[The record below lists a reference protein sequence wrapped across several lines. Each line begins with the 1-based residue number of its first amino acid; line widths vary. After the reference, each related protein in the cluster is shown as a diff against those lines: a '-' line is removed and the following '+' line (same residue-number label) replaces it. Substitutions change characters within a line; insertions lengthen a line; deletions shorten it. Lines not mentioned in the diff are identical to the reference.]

1 MLVPVKWLKE
11 YVDINGI
18 DSKTLADELT
28 LSGSHVE
35 SIISLDR
42 DIDRVVVGR
51 VEKLKKHENAD
62 NLSVVEVN
70 VGNEIL
76 QIVTGAKN
84 LKEGDYVPVALVG
97 AKLPGGIRIDKVNFR
112 GVESFGM
119 LCSLKELGYEDSVI
133 PKYQRDGIFVFDKEY
148 PLGTDVKE
156 ILGLYGDIIEFEI
169 TPNRPDCLSILGM
182 ARETA
187 ATFNRQLKLPEI
199 KVTDEVDDIK
209 NYVESVE
216 VDEELCNRY
225 YVRIIKNIN
234 IKESPLWL
242 QNRLMESGVRPINN
256 IVDITNY
263 VMLELGQPL
272 HAFDYDK
279 LKNKKIVVRKAQS
292 GEKMTT
298 LDGVERSLSDS
309 NLLITDGE
317 NILGIAGVM
326 GGFDSEVTDN
336 TSTVLLESANFN
348 ARSIRLTAKEL
359 NLRTEASS
367 RYEKGIDPNLCETAA
382 ERVCQLVEEIGAGK
396 VVKGIIDVYP
406 NRREEKTIVLRPEK
420 ANGLLGIDLT
430 VDNMISY
437 LERLGIKSVKNGEVI
452 NATIPT
458 YRLDLEIEAD
468 LIEEIGRLY
477 GFHNVPSTPL
487 EGVLTRGEKSYER
500 VVADR
505 VKSVLQG
512 LGFNETM
519 TYSFISP
526 KAYDRIKVEKD
537 SPLRRYIEIMNPLGE
552 DYSVMRTTII
562 PNMMDLLVR
571 NYNYGVKECY
581 AYELGNIF
589 IPKQLPLKE
598 LPLEKK
604 MLTIGMYG
612 NVDFYDLKETVEILF
627 ERLGIE
633 DVEYLPEKDNLTFHP
648 NRTAKIIKDNEQIGI
663 LGEVHIDV
671 MENYGVDMR
680 VYLADLDFDIIVKK
694 TNLKK
699 TYKPLPKYPAMERD
713 IAVVVDEDILIG
725 DLEKAILK
733 EGQGLIEKLELFD
746 VYTGEQV
753 PEGKKSVAFSITFR
767 SPDRTLVD
775 DEVNEIQDNII
786 KELEDKFGAKLRS

>member
-1 MLVPVKWLKE
+1 MLVPVKWLRE
-11 YVDINGI
+11 YADINDI

-35 SIISLDR
+35 SIISMDR
-42 DIDRVVVGR
+42 DIEKVVVGR

-62 NLSVVEVN
+62 NLFIVEVN
-70 VGNEIL
+70 VGDEIL

-84 LKEGDYVPVALVG
+84 LKEGYYVPVALVG
-97 AKLPGGIRIDKVNFR
+97 AELPGGVKIDKVNFR
-112 GVESFGM
+112 GVESYGM

-133 PKYQRDGIFVFDKEY
+133 PKYQKDGIFVFDREY

-156 ILGLYGDIIEFEI
+156 ILGLYGDVIEFEI
-169 TPNRPDCLSILGM
+169 TPNRPDCLSIIGM

-199 KVTDEVDDIK
+199 KVADEVDHIK
-209 NYVESVE
+209 DYVESVE
-216 VDEELCNRY
+216 IDEELCNRY
-225 YVRIIKNIN
+225 YVRVIKDIQ
-234 IKESPLWL
+234 IKESPLWM
-242 QNRLMESGVRPINN
+242 QNRLMEAGVRPINN

-279 LKNKKIVVRKAQS
+279 LKNKKIVVRRAKS

-298 LDGVERSLSDS
+298 LDGVTRNLTDTH
-309 NLLITDGE
+309 LLITDGE

-326 GGFDSEVTDN
+326 GGFDSEVTDD
-336 TSTVLLESANFN
+336 TTTVLLESANFN

-367 RYEKGIDPNLCETAA
+367 RFEKGIDPNLCEMAA
-382 ERVCQLVEEIGAGK
+382 ERFCQLVEEIGAGK
-396 VVKGIIDVYP
+396 VVKDIIDIYP
-406 NRREEKTIVLRPEK
+406 NKREEKIIRLRPEK
-420 ANGLLGIDLT
+420 VNSLLGLQLT
-430 VDNMISY
+430 ADEMMDY
-437 LERLGIKSVKNGEVI
+437 LERLGLKSIKDGEILNV
-452 NATIPT
+452 AIPT

-468 LIEEIGRLY
+468 LVEEIGRLY
-477 GFHNVPSTPL
+477 GFHNVPSMPL

-500 VVADR
+500 VVADKA
-505 VKSVLQG
+505 KSVL
-512 LGFNETM
+512 LAFGFNEAM

-526 KAYDRIKVEKD
+526 KAYDRIKVEED
-537 SPLRRYIEIMNPLGE
+537 SPLRKYIEIMNPLGE

-589 IPKQLPLKE
+589 IPKELPLKE

-633 DVEYLPEKDNLTFHP
+633 DVEYLPEKNNSTFHP
-648 NRTAKIIKDNEQIGI
+648 NRTAKIIKDNQQLGI
-663 LGEVHIDV
+663 LGEVHMDV
-671 MENYGVDMR
+671 MENYDVDIR
-680 VYLADLDFDIIVKK
+680 VYIADLDFDIIVEKA
-694 TNLKK
+694 NLKK
-699 TYKPLPKYPAMERD
+699 TYKPLPKYPAIDRD
-713 IAVVVDEDILIG
+713 IAVVVDEDILVG
-725 DLEKAILK
+725 DLEKAILQ
-733 EGQGLIEKLELFD
+733 EGKGLIEKIQLFD

-753 PEGKKSVAFSITFR
+753 PEGKKSVAFSIIFR
-767 SPDRTLVD
+767 SLDRTLVD
-775 DEVNEIQDNII
+775 DEVNEIQQNIV
-786 KELEDKFGAKLRS
+786 KTLEEKYDAKLRS